1 MRFGLQH
8 PNFSFDYRDRD
19 ASQILDSLK
28 NLVTR
33 AESMGFD
40 SFWVMDHFHQIPILG
55 TPDQPMLEGWTTIS
69 VLAGITTRIKLGTL
83 VTGVLYRYP
92 SVLAKIAATLDVL
105 SKGRLFLGIGA
116 SYFEGESSA
125 YGITSSGSFPSNQ
138 ERLLRLEEAIQIIRK
153 MWSEEPSASFNGTY
167 YQINNAYCN
176 PKPIQKPSPS
186 ILVGGSGERK
196 TLKIVAKY
204 ADACNLFGSIETI
217 KRKLDVLK
225 EHCKSVGRDYDSI
238 LKTKLDLVVIDDSEE
253 IARKRAQQF
262 YKGIPEQQ
270 IRDRE
275 FAIYGTRE
283 NVSRQIELLEEAGI
297 QYLIAHFEPSRE
309 LEALDIFSD
318 NIIKKRS

>member
-1 MRFGLQH
+1 MQFGLQH
-8 PNFSFDYRDRD
+8 PNYNFDYDGRD
-19 ASQILDSLK
+19 ASQIIDSLK
-28 NLVTR
+28 NLATR
-33 AESMGFD
+33 AEKFSFD

-125 YGITSSGSFPSNQ
+125 YRITSSGSFPSNQ

-283 NVSRQIELLEEAGI
+283 DVSRQIELLEEAGI
-297 QYLIAHFEPSRE
+297 QYLIVHFEPSRE

>member
-19 ASQILDSLK
+19 ASHILDSLK
-28 NLVTR
+28 NLITR

-55 TPDQPMLEGWTTIS
+55 TPDQLMLEGWTTIS

-283 NVSRQIELLEEAGI
+283 DVSRQIELLEEAGI
-297 QYLIAHFEPSRE
+297 QYLILHFEPSRE